1 MKTIKKVLNSSV
13 VLAED
18 EKKKEY
24 VLLGKGIGYGKKAGS
39 LIQEDLADQVFIPVD
54 HTKKEHFMEIIN
66 DIDPVF
72 LELTQK
78 IVQYAEKQLST
89 KLNPGIYFTLMDHL
103 NFATERIKSN
113 IAITNR
119 LFWEVKNYY
128 RDEFNIGLYAVELLN
143 KHLEV
148 QLPEEEAA
156 NIAFHLINAQGEKEN
171 SGDAMKAAKLTGN
184 IINLVRYTLN
194 VNMDTED
201 IHYYRFVTHVKFFV
215 ERFFSG
221 KMLVSNDMTLYE
233 QISKSY
239 PVAMKGANKIEGY
252 IKDAYDREITKEEL
266 LYLAV
271 HIQRLLSQNKI

>member
-24 VLLGKGIGYGKKAGS
+24 VLLGKGIGYGKKIGS

-54 HTKKEHFMEIIN
+54 HAKKEHFLEIMN
-66 DIDPVF
+66 DIDPIY
-72 LELTQK
+72 LELTQQ
-78 IVQYAEKQLST
+78 IVHYAEKHLGT

-103 NFATERIKSN
+103 HFASERIKN
-113 IAITNR
+113 DIAITNR

-128 RDEFNIGLYAVELLN
+128 RDEFNVGAFAVRLLN
-143 KHLEV
+143 EHLAIE
-148 QLPEEEAA
+148 LPEEEAA

-171 SGDAMKAAKLTGN
+171 SRDAMKAAKLTGN

-215 ERFFSG
+215 ERFFSE

-239 PVAMKGANKIEGY
+239 PVAMKAANKIEAY
-252 IKDAYDREITKEEL
+252 IKDAYGKAITEEEL

-271 HIQRLLSQNKI
+271 HIQRLLSQNKL